1 MNSVVIIL
9 VTHIDELMYGIL
21 LSISPSWVASMSL
34 QQVPQSLI
42 HQSYPHQPPSQQTPP
57 PKPPQTIAAAASEHD
72 GDIDNF
78 ADDDDGDSL
87 ERETIP
93 SEKVEF
99 KTKGTEVCEVESG
112 AAVSIS

>member
-1 MNSVVIIL
+1 VNSVVIIL

-34 QQVPQSLI
+34 QQVPQSHI
-42 HQSYPHQPPSQQTPP
+42 QQSPSQQSPP
-57 PKPPQTIAAAASEHD
+57 PKPPQTIAAAAGEHD
-72 GDIDNF
+72 EGCP
-78 ADDDDGDSL
+78 DDDGDSL

-93 SEKVEF
+93 SEEVEC
-99 KTKGTEVCEVESG
+99 KSKCAEVCEVESG